1 MTTAVVTDSTTSL
14 APGVL
19 ERPDVR
25 MVPLTFNFGSDETFT
40 DKIDMS
46 NAEFYERLRSS
57 DEFPTTAQ
65 PSPGAFVQTYEVLSD
80 YDDILVL
87 TVSSGFSGTYNSAVQ
102 AAEMVDRPVHV
113 LDSRSA
119 EMGSGLILLE
129 ALRCIDE
136 GGDFD
141 EVRSVTERSI
151 EQADVLFAVGTL
163 EYLAR
168 SGRIGRAQR
177 LVGTAL
183 DIRPVL
189 RVVGGE
195 VTPYKRTRGRRRQMA
210 AIVEQVRPAVA
221 AGRQLYFGH
230 IAAPELV
237 SELAETLGVEEKLVA
252 EIGGVVGSHVGLGAY
267 GVAHL

>member
-25 MVPLTFNFGSDETFT
+25 MVPLTFHFGADETYT
-40 DKIDMS
+40 DKVDMS
-46 NAEFYERLRSS
+46 NEEFYDRLRDS
-57 DEFPTTAQ
+57 DVFPTTAQ
-65 PSPGAFVQTYEVLSD
+65 PPAGAFVETYEALSD

-87 TVSSGFSGTYNSAVQ
+87 TLSSKFSGTYDSASQ
-102 AAEMVDRPVHV
+102 AAGMVDRPVHV
-113 LDSRSA
+113 LDTRSA
-119 EMGSGLILLE
+119 EMGSGLILLK

-141 EVRSVTERSI
+141 EVRRAAEKAISG
-151 EQADVLFAVGTL
+151 ANVLFAVGTL
-163 EYLAR
+163 EYLAK

-189 RVVGGE
+189 KVTGGE
-195 VTPYKRTRGRRRQMA
+195 VVPFKRTRGRKRQMA
-210 AIVEQVRPAVA
+210 AIVEEVRPAVE
-221 AGRQLYFGH
+221 AGRPIYFGH
-230 IAAPELV
+230 IAAPELL
-237 SELAETLGVEEKLVA
+237 SELAEQLGVEEKLGA
-252 EIGGVVGSHVGLGAY
+252 EIGGVVGSHVGVGAY

>member
-1 MTTAVVTDSTTSL
+1 MTTAIVTDSTTSL

-25 MVPLTFNFGSDETFT
+25 MVPLTFHFGEGESHT
-40 DKIDMS
+40 DKVDMS
-46 NAEFYERLRSS
+46 NAEFYERLRDS
-57 DEFPTTAQ
+57 DVFPTTAQ
-65 PSPGAFVQTYEVLSD
+65 PSPGAFVETYEALAD
-80 YDDILVL
+80 YDDLLVL
-87 TVSSGFSGTYNSAVQ
+87 TVSSGFSGTFESARQ

-136 GGDFD
+136 GGAFD
-141 EVRSVTERSI
+141 EVRSVAERAIGASNL
-151 EQADVLFAVGTL
+151 LFAVGTL
-163 EYLAR
+163 EYLAK

-177 LVGTAL
+177 LLGTAL
-183 DIRPVL
+183 DVRPVL
-189 RVVGGE
+189 KVSGGE
-195 VTPYKRTRGRRRQMA
+195 VVPFKRTRGRKRQMA
-210 AIVEQVRPAVA
+210 AIVDEVRPAVE
-221 AGRQLYFGH
+221 AGRPLYFGH

-237 SELAETLGVEEKLVA
+237 SELAENLGVEEKLIA

>member
-25 MVPLTFNFGSDETFT
+25 MVPLTFHFGPDETYT
-40 DKIDMS
+40 DKVDMS
-46 NAEFYERLRSS
+46 NAEFYERLRDS

-65 PSPGAFVQTYEVLSD
+65 PAPGAFAQTYEALSD

-87 TVSSGFSGTYNSAVQ
+87 TLSAEFSGTYNSAVQ
-102 AAEMVDRPVHV
+102 AAGMVDRPVHV

-119 EMGSGLILLE
+119 EMGSGLILME
-129 ALRCIDE
+129 ALQCIDE

-141 EVRSVTERSI
+141 EVRGVTERAI
-151 EQADVLFAVGTL
+151 AGADVLFAVGTL
-163 EYLAR
+163 EYLAK

-189 RVVGGE
+189 RVAGGE
-195 VTPYKRTRGRRRQMA
+195 VAPYKRTRGRKRQMA
-210 AIVEQVRPAVA
+210 AIVEEVRPAVE
-221 AGRQLYFGH
+221 AGRPHYVVH
-230 IAAPELV
+230 NPAPELV
-237 SELAETLGVEEKLVA
+237 SELAEDLGVEEKLVA

>member
-1 MTTAVVTDSTTSL
+1 VTTAIVTDSTTSL

-25 MVPLTFNFGSDETFT
+25 MVPLTFHFGADETYT
-40 DKIDMS
+40 DKVDMS
-46 NAEFYERLRSS
+46 NEEFYDRLRDS
-57 DEFPTTAQ
+57 DVFPTTAQ
-65 PSPGAFVQTYEVLSD
+65 PSVGAFVETYEALSD

-87 TVSSGFSGTYNSAVQ
+87 TLSRKFSGTYDSASQ
-102 AAEMVDRPVHV
+102 AAEMVDRPIHV
-113 LDSRSA
+113 LDTRSA

-141 EVRSVTERSI
+141 EVRRAAERAIAS
-151 EQADVLFAVGTL
+151 ANVLFAVGTL
-163 EYLAR
+163 EYLAK

-183 DIRPVL
+183 DVRPVL
-189 RVVGGE
+189 KISDGE
-195 VTPYKRTRGRRRQMA
+195 VVPFKRTRGRKRQMA
-210 AIVEQVRPAVA
+210 AIVEEVRPAVE
-221 AGRQLYFGH
+221 AGRPIYFGH
-230 IAAPELV
+230 IAAPELL
-237 SELAETLGVEEKLVA
+237 SGLAEQLGVEEKLIA